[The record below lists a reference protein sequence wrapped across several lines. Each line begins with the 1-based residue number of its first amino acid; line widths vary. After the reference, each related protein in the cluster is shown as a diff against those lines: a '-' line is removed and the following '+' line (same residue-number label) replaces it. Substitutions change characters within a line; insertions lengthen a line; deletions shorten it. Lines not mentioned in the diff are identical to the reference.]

1 MPRHLIHTLLKI
13 TALIVLALIWISYF
27 SPVIS
32 PETCWCIAVLA
43 LFYPVLFVLAVFMLV
58 LTFFTKH
65 QRLFFFFL
73 LSILA
78 GWGYTGKLFNLKNH
92 STAIENAKEIRVT
105 SYNVR
110 VFSLYENENINNS
123 SRQHIIHFLDSTNSD
138 IICLQESVWDDR
150 NVFKTTD
157 TIAQLKHYFVHQDF
171 GRTNHYYHFGA
182 VTFSRYPIIK
192 KYSIAFDNS
201 NDITLITDI
210 KIGTDTIRII
220 NTHLQSNHFSKREY
234 QYLDDPNN
242 IAIEQTKGILKRLR
256 EAFIKR
262 AKQLDIL
269 ETEINQSPYPVLLC
283 GDFNDI
289 PNSYTHHI
297 FSKYLYDS
305 FLKSGYGFG
314 TTYNEFFLKY
324 RIDYIF
330 YDSKKFNNINSRVIN
345 VGKLSD
351 HLPVFSVF
359 QLIPSTVSN

>member
-1 MPRHLIHTLLKI
+1 M
-13 TALIVLALIWISYF
+13 
-27 SPVIS
+27 
-32 PETCWCIAVLA
+32 
-43 LFYPVLFVLAVFMLV
+43 
-58 LTFFTKH
+58 
-65 QRLFFFFL
+65 
-73 LSILA
+73 
-78 GWGYTGKLFNLKNH
+78 
-92 STAIENAKEIRVT
+92 
-105 SYNVR
+105 
-110 VFSLYENENINNS
+110 
-123 SRQHIIHFLDSTNSD
+123 
-138 IICLQESVWDDR
+138 
-150 NVFKTTD
+150 
-157 TIAQLKHYFVHQDF
+157 
-171 GRTNHYYHFGA
+171 
-182 VTFSRYPIIK
+182 
-192 KYSIAFDNS
+192 
-201 NDITLITDI
+201 
-210 KIGTDTIRII
+210 
-220 NTHLQSNHFSKREY
+220 
-234 QYLDDPNN
+234 
-242 IAIEQTKGILKRLR
+242 KRLR